1 MSAEP
6 TLTLAQLEALIGPLP
21 DPLEPYDGLRV
32 WKNGISTVHAH
43 GKVQIVVMKRRV
55 FKMVTDDDRAD
66 SPHRRKY
73 APMERS
79 SHALSCPTGL
89 VGC

>member
-1 MSAEP
+1 
-6 TLTLAQLEALIGPLP
+6 
-21 DPLEPYDGLRV
+21 
-32 WKNGISTVHAH
+32 
-43 GKVQIVVMKRRV
+43 MKRRV